1 MYYLL
6 MSFKEIN
13 DYLLLTNASFVGFYR
28 ITLTVGEP
36 YRREYSDRNS
46 IEYRELSSNLTHAI
60 KNLYNHHIPE
70 YKHLANVVKI
80 S

>member
-6 MSFKEIN
+6 YFLKIN
-13 DYLLLTNASFVGFYR
+13 YVLLINISLVGFYR

-46 IEYRELSSNLTHAI
+46 PEYRELSSNLTHAVE
-60 KNLYNHHIPE
+60 NLYNRHLPE
-70 YKHLANVVKI
+70 YNHFASVVKI